1 MARRLLLALVLAL
14 GLFGV
19 LAALQPLRAA
29 EAETHHF
36 WFKSQFAE
44 AFFSNLD
51 ETGCVVTDAF
61 VAAVDGRSK
70 EAGTPEVS
78 SQAFLFISRF
88 DQCTGTQLLAAEGFP
103 ILTER
108 EFQIDHRLT
117 TATLETT
124 IEVFDYVSGTSF
136 PVDVS
141 VSWEGSGDRVR
152 ISDHFQ
158 VKAPGFKLNAR
169 FDGTFRTAQ
178 ASGPISD
185 GTTDFTPDPA
195 VFANMSSVKQGELVV
210 TH

>member
-1 MARRLLLALVLAL
+1 MTRRLLLALVLAL

-19 LAALQPLRAA
+19 LAAPQPVLAS
-29 EAETHHF
+29 HVSHF
-36 WFKSQFAE
+36 RFTGQFAE
-44 AFFSNLD
+44 AFFSSVD
-51 ETGCVVTDAF
+51 ETGCVVTDVF

-78 SQAFLFISRF
+78 SQAFPFISRF

-103 ILTER
+103 ILAEP
-108 EFQIDHRLT
+108 EFQIDRRLT

-124 IEVFDYVSGTSF
+124 IEVFDFVSGTSF

-141 VSWEGSGDRVR
+141 VSWEGTGDRVR
-152 ISDHFQ
+152 VKDHSQ

-169 FDGTFRTAQ
+169 FDATFRSAE
-178 ASGPISD
+178 ASGTIWD
-185 GTTDFTPDPA
+185 GTTNFTPEPA
-195 VFANMSSVKQGELVV
+195 VFADMASVKVGELIV